1 MLRHNKI
8 SPKKP
13 CPFCGAFLE
22 NEAPSTIWCH
32 PRNSCLLSLRGIV
45 GADQIAQ
52 WDTRYDVETS
62 IALGIL
68 QEMNGGVVIYHEASK
83 EDPENF
89 PAGWYIDDKDYTTFS
104 IANDPEAVK
113 CLKAPL
119 KKGGYNFE
127 ERKAFWDSFFNFK
140 TPKLR
145 LPVKIAKTR

>member
-1 MLRHNKI
+1 MV
-8 SPKKP
+8 
-13 CPFCGAFLE
+13 
-22 NEAPSTIWCH
+22 PSLKTKH
-32 PRNSCLLSLRGIV
+32 PALS
-45 GADQIAQ
+45 
-52 WDTRYDVETS
+52 
-62 IALGIL
+62 
-68 QEMNGGVVIYHEASK
+68 GVIHV
-83 EDPENF
+83 

>member
-1 MLRHNKI
+1 ML
-8 SPKKP
+8 
-13 CPFCGAFLE
+13 
-22 NEAPSTIWCH
+22 NEIFAREI
-32 PRNSCLLSLRGIV
+32 L
-45 GADQIAQ
+45 
-52 WDTRYDVETS
+52 ETS

-83 EDPENF
+83 EDPENL

-127 ERKAFWDSFFNFK
+127 ERKEFWDSFFDFK
-140 TPKLR
+140 APKLR
-145 LPVKIAKTR
+145 LPVEITKPSGKDGIAQLKKSFMKSRVFAVMKRKNLAVTCSSPVPKLQWTSSTIS

>member
-1 MLRHNKI
+1 ML
-8 SPKKP
+8 
-13 CPFCGAFLE
+13 
-22 NEAPSTIWCH
+22 NEIFAREI
-32 PRNSCLLSLRGIV
+32 L
-45 GADQIAQ
+45 
-52 WDTRYDVETS
+52 ETS

-89 PAGWYIDDKDYTTFS
+89 PAGWYIDDKAYTTFS

-119 KKGGYNFE
+119 KEGGYNFE
-127 ERKAFWDSFFNFK
+127 ERKEFWDSFFNSK

>member
-32 PRNSCLLSLRGIV
+32 PRNSCLLSLRG
-45 GADQIAQ
+45 
-52 WDTRYDVETS
+52 
-62 IALGIL
+62 
-68 QEMNGGVVIYHEASK
+68 VVIYHEASK

-104 IANDPEAVK
+104 IATDPEAVK

>member
-1 MLRHNKI
+1 ML
-8 SPKKP
+8 
-13 CPFCGAFLE
+13 
-22 NEAPSTIWCH
+22 NEIFAREI
-32 PRNSCLLSLRGIV
+32 L
-45 GADQIAQ
+45 
-52 WDTRYDVETS
+52 ETS

-104 IANDPEAVK
+104 IATDPEAVK

-127 ERKAFWDSFFNFK
+127 ERKEFWDFFFDFK

-145 LPVKIAKTR
+145 LPVKVTKPSKKQYDDALDAFKGYEIKHEEA

>member
-1 MLRHNKI
+1 ML
-8 SPKKP
+8 
-13 CPFCGAFLE
+13 
-22 NEAPSTIWCH
+22 NEIFAREI
-32 PRNSCLLSLRGIV
+32 L
-45 GADQIAQ
+45 
-52 WDTRYDVETS
+52 ETS

-83 EDPENF
+83 EDPENL

-127 ERKAFWDSFFNFK
+127 ERKEFWDFFFDFK
-140 TPKLR
+140 APKLR
-145 LPVKIAKTR
+145 LPVKITKPSGKDGIAQ